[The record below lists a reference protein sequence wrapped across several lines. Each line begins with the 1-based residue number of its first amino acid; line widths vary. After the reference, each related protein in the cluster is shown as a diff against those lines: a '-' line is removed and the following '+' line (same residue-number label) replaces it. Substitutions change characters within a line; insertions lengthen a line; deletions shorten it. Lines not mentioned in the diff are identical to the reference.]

1 MRLLFWLAILPSAL
15 LAARVLAYDRIEHE
29 PVGLLIKIF
38 IAGALSCIPAAIIE
52 TLGEMGIASVTDN
65 RGLMA
70 VLTYLLL
77 VPIAEEGVKFAAL
90 NRVHHNPNFNYTFDG
105 IVYGVMAALGFA
117 TLENVLY
124 VLDNMSIEVALMRG
138 VLSVPLHCTCGVFM
152 GYYYGVARG
161 QEVRGVPSEA
171 RRARKM
177 AMLIPCIIH
186 GVYDYSLATESAS
199 MLVGGLIF
207 TVFVFWMGARQVRVA
222 SANDAPIMVSLEG
235 LTKPLPHEGFGLSSL
250 VRGDGHR
257 GTPPPPFN
265 G

>member
-1 MRLLFWLAILPSAL
+1 MRLMFWLAVLPSIL

-29 PVGLLIKIF
+29 PAGLLIRIF
-38 IAGALSCIPAAIIE
+38 FLGALSCIPAAIIE
-52 TLGEMGIASVTDN
+52 SLGELGIASITDSP
-65 RGLMA
+65 RLMA
-70 VLTYLLL
+70 VLVYLLL
-77 VPIAEEGVKFAAL
+77 VPIAEEGVKYAAL
-90 NRVHHNPNFNYTFDG
+90 NRVRRNPNFNYTFDG
-105 IVYGVMAALGFA
+105 IVYGVMASLGFA

-124 VLDNMSIEVALMRG
+124 VLENMSIEVALMRG

-171 RRARKM
+171 SRARKM

-186 GVYDYSLATESAS
+186 GVYDYSLATESAL

-207 TVFVFWMGARQVRVA
+207 TIFVFWMGARQVRVA
-222 SANDAPIMVSLEG
+222 SANDAPIMVSLES
-235 LTKPLPHEGFGLSSL
+235 LATPLPHQGFGISSL
-250 VRGDGHR
+250 VRGDGHK